1 MQDSDFRLPRVV
13 LDLALVEEF
22 RSLLDSGK
30 VRNRAGLAQR
40 YGLTRARVTQ
50 LMSMLKLHPEIVAY
64 VKSLP
69 PGTPTRMITE
79 RGLRRLAVNAP
90 KEQFFMAMQHLP
102 GFSAFQT
109 RLRSKAS

>member
-1 MQDSDFRLPRVV
+1 LPRVV

-30 VRNRAGLAQR
+30 ARNRADLARR

-79 RGLRRLAVNAP
+79 RRLRRLTADAP
-90 KEQFFMAMQHLP
+90 EEQFSMAMQVLP
-102 GFSAFQT
+102 GFAAFQT
-109 RLRSKAS
+109 LPRSKAS